1 MLVLKK
7 MNIHILFTHWFLSD
21 FPFLTEE
28 LLIYYTG
35 CSRQKGILL
44 IFQDILFYNLHL
56 LPFD

>member
-28 LLIYYTG
+28 HPLGFKPKICIYNH
-35 CSRQKGILL
+35 L
-44 IFQDILFYNLHL
+44 IFNFL
-56 LPFD
+56 

>member
-28 LLIYYTG
+28 HPLGFKETGRSFKRNESLVVEKPLL
-35 CSRQKGILL
+35 SLKGK
-44 IFQDILFYNLHL
+44 D
-56 LPFD
+56 

>member
-28 LLIYYTG
+28 HPLGFKGTAVGFKPKIGIYNH
-35 CSRQKGILL
+35 L
-44 IFQDILFYNLHL
+44 IFNFL
-56 LPFD
+56 

>member
-28 LLIYYTG
+28 HPLG
-35 CSRQKGILL
+35 FKGTAR
-44 IFQDILFYNLHL
+44 LF
-56 LPFD
+56 